1 MSVVVGYVP
10 TQTGLLAIREAA
22 HEARRRDAE
31 VVVVNAINVEGFAA
45 PTAADEK
52 NLEAVSARLAEAGV
66 SSSVRQV
73 NADTPASD
81 VILEVA
87 HAVGASLIVM
97 GLHQRSAL
105 AKRALA
111 STIRSVVL
119 AAPCPVLV
127 VPDVDDHPKR
137 QRLTEPPPLRFMGQ
151 Q

>member
-10 TQTGLLAIREAA
+10 TQTGLLAITEAAREA
-22 HEARRRDAE
+22 RTRDAE
-31 VVVVNAINVEGFAA
+31 VVIVNAISAGTYTA

-52 NLEAVSARLAEAGV
+52 NLDAVTARLAGEGV
-66 SSSVRQV
+66 RSSVRQV
-73 NADTPASD
+73 NADTPAAD
-81 VILEVA
+81 VILEIARVA
-87 HAVGASLIVM
+87 EASLIVL

-137 QRLTEPPPLRFMGQ
+137 QPWTEPPPLRFMGQ
-151 Q
+151 E

>member
-10 TQTGLLAIREAA
+10 TQTGLLAVTEAAREA
-22 HEARRRDAE
+22 RTRDAE
-31 VVVVNAINVEGFAA
+31 VVVVNAIGAIGYKA
-45 PTAADEK
+45 PTAADDK
-52 NLEAVSARLAEAGV
+52 NLDAVTARLADEGV
-66 SSSVRQV
+66 RSSVRQV
-73 NADTPASD
+73 KADTAAE
-81 VILEVA
+81 VILAIARDMEA
-87 HAVGASLIVM
+87 FLIVL

-137 QRLTEPPPLRFMGQ
+137 QPWLEAPGLRFMGQ
-151 Q
+151 E